1 MNLLKR
7 PQNWPRRS
15 LTQLSIIVMGSASLS
30 CERSGGGPPQMPPP
44 TVEVAEAESCAITQY
59 FRYNGTVRAIE
70 EVEIRAR
77 VRGFIEKIA
86 FQPSSDLKKG
96 DLLFVIEQAPFKA
109 AVDRAR
115 GRLEQAKARLKLA
128 EVTFNRIDRVY
139 KQNAASEDE
148 FSTAK
153 AELDQRKGEVL
164 EAQADLDDAEIQL
177 SYTEM
182 RAPLAG
188 RVDEARVDVG
198 DLVGVSEPT
207 LLCTIV
213 QMSPIHAYFDVS
225 ERIALQYLARG
236 EDGSTKNE
244 FPLAFLGL
252 ANEKGYPH
260 QGQVDYVDNVLDSST
275 GTITVRAIFDNSDHR
290 LYPGLYARIRVPFE
304 QMPGAVMIQEAGVA
318 AGLDGKYVLTLDK
331 GNIVGRTPVKLGERG
346 DGGYI
351 QVSEGLSIGQ
361 RYIVAGL
368 QFARPGMPV
377 QVKAQNPPNL
387 PSGQGQQGKEN
398 TNSPRKP
405 GH

>member
-1 MNLLKR
+1 MKLVKRLSNSFRLL
-7 PQNWPRRS
+7 
-15 LTQLSIIVMGSASLS
+15 TVATIIAMGSASFS
-30 CERSGGGPPQMPPP
+30 CDRSAGGPPPPP
-44 TVEVAEAESCAITQY
+44 APLVEVASAQSCEITQY

-77 VRGFIEKIA
+77 VRGFMEKIA
-86 FQPSSDLKKG
+86 FQPSSDVEKG

-177 SYTEM
+177 GYTEM

-188 RVDEARVDVG
+188 RVNEARVDVG

-213 QMSPIHAYFDVS
+213 QMAPIHAYFDVS

-244 FPLAFLGL
+244 FPPAFLGL
-252 ANEKGYPH
+252 ANEDGYPH
-260 QGQVDYVDNVLDSST
+260 HGLVDYVDNVLDSST
-275 GTITVRAIFDNSDHR
+275 GTITVRAVFDNDDHR

-304 QMPGAVMIQEAGVA
+304 QMPGAVMIRESGVA
-318 AGLDGKYVLTLDK
+318 AGLDGKYVLTLDDK
-331 GNIVGRTPVKLGERG
+331 NIVGRTPVKLGERG
-346 DGGYI
+346 DGGYV
-351 QVSEGLSIGQ
+351 QVAEGLSIGQ

-377 QVKAQNPPNL
+377 RVKAESTPVSS
-387 PSGQGQQGKEN
+387 SGGRERADEN
-398 TNSPRKP
+398 VKSSHKP